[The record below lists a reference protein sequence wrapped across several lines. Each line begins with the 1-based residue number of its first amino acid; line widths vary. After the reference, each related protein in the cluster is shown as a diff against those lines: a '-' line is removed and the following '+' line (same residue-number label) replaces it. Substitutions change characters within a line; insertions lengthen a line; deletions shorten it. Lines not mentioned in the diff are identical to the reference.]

1 MKKIF
6 ILIVLLFCS
15 FVSVVSVSGQSED
28 IKAQS
33 KKLSEVKKSI
43 KEKEQEK
50 NKLIRQERIFKEE
63 LTSINNSIE
72 KTRKK
77 LAKLLVDIKTAQY
90 NLENFSKVY
99 NAASSRSAIW
109 NHALLDDIKLFNKM
123 TFSFSYEQNPVEYKI
138 RRKSLEYKKENFE
151 KEKKSAMIS
160 AASMKRCERSKK
172 DLLNLQLKESKL
184 VERHKN
190 MLKEKK
196 ELLKIMLNRKFTA
209 EREIRTL
216 SESARALQRLIDKI
230 NEANKRKRTAA
241 VAVRPPAVRAERKK
255 SLPWPVNGKVVV
267 GFGRN
272 KHPDL
277 NTYIISNGIKIDA
290 ADFSQ
295 VKSIESGIVVFAGQ
309 FRSYGKVIIIDHD
322 DLNFGVYGLLD
333 KIFVKVEQK
342 VSKGTVIAEL
352 GSGEGNSVLY
362 FEIRHN
368 NVPDDP
374 MLWLQ
379 AK

>member
-6 ILIVLLFCS
+6 ALIFLLLYS
-15 FVSVVSVSGQSED
+15 LVSASGQSED
-28 IKAQS
+28 IKSQS

-63 LTSINNSIE
+63 LKFINGSIE
-72 KTRKK
+72 KTGEK
-77 LAKLLVDIKTAQY
+77 LAKLSADIKTVQY
-90 NLENFSKVY
+90 NLENFSKVH
-99 NAASSRSAIW
+99 NAASSRSAVW
-109 NHALLDDIKLFNKM
+109 NQAVLDDIKLFNKT

-151 KEKKSAMIS
+151 KEKKSTIIF
-160 AASMKRCERSKK
+160 AANMKKCERSKK
-172 DLLNLQLKESKL
+172 NLLNMQKKENKL
-184 VERHKN
+184 AKHYKN
-190 MLKEKK
+190 ILKEKN
-196 ELLKIMLNRKFTA
+196 ELLGIMSNRRLAA
-209 EREIRTL
+209 EQEIRVL
-216 SESARALQRLIDKI
+216 NESAKALQNLIDKI
-230 NEANKRKRTAA
+230 NEANKKKRAAA
-241 VAVRPPAVRAERKK
+241 VRSSAVWARRKK
-255 SLPWPVNGKVVV
+255 SLPWPVSGKIVV

-277 NTYIISNGIKIDA
+277 DTYVISNGIKIDA
-290 ADFSQ
+290 ADFSK
-295 VKSIESGIVVFAGQ
+295 VKSVESGIVVFAEK
-309 FRSYGKVIIIDHD
+309 FRSYGKVIIIDHSD
-322 DLNFGVYGLLD
+322 SNFGVYGLLD

-342 VSKGTVIAEL
+342 VSRGAVIAEL
-352 GSGEGNSVLY
+352 GNGGNNVLY

>member
-6 ILIVLLFCS
+6 TLIFLLVCFFLS
-15 FVSVVSVSGQSED
+15 ASGQSED
-28 IKAQS
+28 IKSQS

-50 NKLIRQERIFKEE
+50 NKLIRRERIFKEE
-63 LTSINNSIE
+63 LKSINDSIE
-72 KTRKK
+72 KTEKK
-77 LAKLLVDIKTAQY
+77 LVKLSTDIKTAQY

-99 NAASSRSAIW
+99 NVASSRSTVW
-109 NHALLDDIKLFNKM
+109 NQAVLDGIKFFNKM

-138 RRKSLEYKKENFE
+138 RQKSLEYKKENFE
-151 KEKKSAMIS
+151 KEKKSAAIS
-160 AASMKRCERSKK
+160 AANMKRCERSKK
-172 DLLNLQLKESKL
+172 DLLNLQRKESKF

-190 MLKEKK
+190 VLKEKN
-196 ELLKIMLNRKFTA
+196 EFLKITLNKRHAA
-209 EREIRTL
+209 EREIRAL
-216 SESARALQRLIDKI
+216 NESAKALQSLIDKI
-230 NEANKRKRTAA
+230 NEANKKKRTA
-241 VAVRPPAVRAERKK
+241 AVRPPAVQAERKK
-255 SLPWPVNGKVVV
+255 SLPWPVDGRVVV

-277 NTYIISNGIKIDA
+277 DTYVISNGIKIEA
-290 ADFSQ
+290 ADFSK
-295 VKSIESGIVVFAGQ
+295 VKSVESGIVVFAGQ
-309 FRSYGKVIIIDHD
+309 FRSYGKVIIIDHSD
-322 DLNFGVYGLLD
+322 SNFGVYGLLD

-352 GSGEGNSVLY
+352 GNRGGNSVLY

-374 MLWLQ
+374 ILWLQ

>member
-1 MKKIF
+1 MKKVFTLIF
-6 ILIVLLFCS
+6 LLLYS
-15 FVSVVSVSGQSED
+15 FVSASGQSED
-28 IKAQS
+28 IKSQS

-50 NKLIRQERIFKEE
+50 NKLICQERIFKEE
-63 LTSINNSIE
+63 LKFINNSIE
-72 KTRKK
+72 KTEKK
-77 LAKLLVDIKTAQY
+77 LAKLSADIKTAQY

-99 NAASSRSAIW
+99 NAASSRSAVW
-109 NHALLDDIKLFNKM
+109 NQTVLDDIKLFNKM

-151 KEKKSAMIS
+151 KEKKSAVIS
-160 AASMKRCERSKK
+160 AANMKRCERSKK
-172 DLLNLQLKESKL
+172 NFLNMQRKENKL

-190 MLKEKK
+190 MLKEKN
-196 ELLKIMLNRKFTA
+196 ELLKIMSNRRLAA
-209 EREIRTL
+209 EREIRAL
-216 SESARALQRLIDKI
+216 NESAKALQSLINKI
-230 NEANKRKRTAA
+230 NEANKKKQT
-241 VAVRPPAVRAERKK
+241 VAVRLSAVRAERKK
-255 SLPWPVNGKVVV
+255 SLPWPVSGKVVV

-272 KHPDL
+272 KHPALD
-277 NTYIISNGIKIDA
+277 TYVISNGIKIDA
-290 ADFSQ
+290 ADFSK
-295 VKSIESGIVVFAGQ
+295 VKSVESGIVVFAGQ
-309 FRSYGKVIIIDHD
+309 FRSYGKVIIIDHSD
-322 DLNFGVYGLLD
+322 SNFGVYGLLD

-342 VSKGTVIAEL
+342 VSRGAVIAEL
-352 GSGEGNSVLY
+352 GNGGNNVLY

>member
-15 FVSVVSVSGQSED
+15 FVSLSGQSED
-28 IKAQS
+28 IKVQS
-33 KKLSEVKKSI
+33 KKLSEIKKSI
-43 KEKEQEK
+43 KEKEREK

-63 LTSINNSIE
+63 LTSINDSIG
-72 KTRKK
+72 KTEKK
-77 LAKLLVDIKTAQY
+77 LAKILVNIKTTQY
-90 NLENFSKVY
+90 NLDNFSKVY
-99 NAASSRSAIW
+99 NASSSRSAVW
-109 NHALLDDIKLFNKM
+109 NHVLLDDIKLFNKM
-123 TFSFSYEQNPVEYKI
+123 TFSYEQNPVEYKI

-151 KEKKSAMIS
+151 KEKKLAMIS

-184 VERHKN
+184 VERYKN

-196 ELLKIMLNRKFTA
+196 ELSDIILNRRFTA

-216 SESARALQRLIDKI
+216 SESAKALQRLIDKI
-230 NEANKRKRTAA
+230 NEVNKRKRTAA
-241 VAVRPPAVRAERKK
+241 VRPPAVRSGRKK
-255 SLPWPVNGKVVV
+255 SLPWPVGGKVVL

-277 NTYIISNGIKIDA
+277 DTYVISNGIKIEA

-295 VKSIESGIVVFAGQ
+295 VKSVESGIVVFAGQ
-309 FRSYGKVIIIDHD
+309 FRSYGKVIIIDHS
-322 DLNFGVYGLLD
+322 DLNFSIYGLLG
-333 KIFVKVEQK
+333 KMFVKLEQK
-342 VSKGTVIAEL
+342 VSKGAVIAEL
-352 GSGEGNSVLY
+352 GSGEENNVLY

-368 NVPDDP
+368 NTPVDP
-374 MLWLQ
+374 ILWLQ

>member
-6 ILIVLLFCS
+6 ILIVLLLFCS
-15 FVSVVSVSGQSED
+15 FVSLSGQSED
-28 IKAQS
+28 IKVQS
-33 KKLSEVKKSI
+33 KKLSEIKKSI
-43 KEKEQEK
+43 KEKEREK

-63 LTSINNSIE
+63 LTSINDSIG
-72 KTRKK
+72 KTEKK
-77 LAKLLVDIKTAQY
+77 LAKILVNIKTTQY
-90 NLENFSKVY
+90 NLDNFSKVY
-99 NAASSRSAIW
+99 NASSSRSAVW
-109 NHALLDDIKLFNKM
+109 NHVLLDDIKLFNKM
-123 TFSFSYEQNPVEYKI
+123 TFSYEQNPVEYKI

-151 KEKKSAMIS
+151 KEKKLAMIS

-184 VERHKN
+184 VERYKN

-196 ELLKIMLNRKFTA
+196 ELSDIILNRRFTA

-216 SESARALQRLIDKI
+216 SESAKALQRLIDKI
-230 NEANKRKRTAA
+230 NEVNKRKRTAA
-241 VAVRPPAVRAERKK
+241 VRPPAVRSGRKK
-255 SLPWPVNGKVVV
+255 SLPWPVGGKVVL

-277 NTYIISNGIKIDA
+277 DTYVISNGIKIEA

-295 VKSIESGIVVFAGQ
+295 VKSVESGIVVFAGQ
-309 FRSYGKVIIIDHD
+309 FRSYGKVIIIDHS
-322 DLNFGVYGLLD
+322 DLNFSIYGLLG
-333 KIFVKVEQK
+333 KMFVKLEQK
-342 VSKGTVIAEL
+342 VSKGAVIAEL
-352 GSGEGNSVLY
+352 GSGEENNVLY

-368 NVPDDP
+368 NTPVDP
-374 MLWLQ
+374 ILWLQ